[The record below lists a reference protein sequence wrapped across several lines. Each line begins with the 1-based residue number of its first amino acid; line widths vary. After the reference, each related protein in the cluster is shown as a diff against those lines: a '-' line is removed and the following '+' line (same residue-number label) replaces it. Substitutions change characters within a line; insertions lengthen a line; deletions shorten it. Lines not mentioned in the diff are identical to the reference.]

1 MTRSKFLQSKPDA
14 QNGGRLRVS
23 LELYNFK
30 TKQWVEVNQ
39 NLYPDLYQM
48 SVMDAGGTVIEYDR
62 PEHKAFIGADPNRFP
77 GFLYEYV
84 KWRIRLTNENK
95 QVGYGSREGRIDIW
109 MRADF

>member
-1 MTRSKFLQSKPDA
+1 M
-14 QNGGRLRVS
+14 
-23 LELYNFK
+23 
-30 TKQWVEVNQ
+30 EVNQ

-95 QVGYGSREGRIDIW
+95 QVGYGYREGRIDIW
-109 MRADF
+109 VRPDFFEHSGAGRQRYGIGRVEARVSSSA